1 MKKDKLGFYPCACA
15 GSCEN
20 YGPVTI
26 DSWRC
31 PCAYVCMVGE
41 SLLSNW
47 RAWRNIWENQ
57 VRELMLSKV
66 QTQSTFC
73 QIELVVTFPQ
83 EISKDDL
90 AHFSTSKY
98 VGSYQIQVEKEA
110 VLSAYTARTFKVI
123 IPKNT

>member
-1 MKKDKLGFYPCACA
+1 MKKEKLGFYQCACS

-47 RAWRNIWENQ
+47 RAWRNVWENQ
-57 VRELMLSKV
+57 VRAHTHV
-66 QTQSTFC
+66 VQSTSS
-73 QIELVVTFPQ
+73 IHLLL
-83 EISKDDL
+83 D
-90 AHFSTSKY
+90 
-98 VGSYQIQVEKEA
+98 
-110 VLSAYTARTFKVI
+110 
-123 IPKNT
+123 